1 MDNGTLGY
9 GALLTALGLGSYLG
23 TGAQHKTA
31 LIPTAFGVVELGL
44 GALAR
49 QDKHARAALAGA
61 AVVGALGF
69 AGAARGLPKLKK
81 MLAGEEVE
89 RPAAV
94 IAQSIMAGAS
104 AIYVAAAV
112 RSLLKGR

>member
-1 MDNGTLGY
+1 MDKKTLGY
-9 GALLTALGLGSYLG
+9 GALLTTLGLGSYFG

-49 QDKHARAALAGA
+49 QDKHARAALTGA
-61 AVVGALGF
+61 AIVGAIGF
-69 AGAARGLPKLKK
+69 VGAARGLPKLKQ
-81 MLAGEEVE
+81 MLAGEQVE
-89 RPAAV
+89 RPVAV

-104 AIYVAAAV
+104 AIYVGLAV